1 MSLSY
6 KIYLSLLNNEFLN
19 EENDW
24 GQHYDLE
31 NQMLINDFSPL
42 KHPILNQIKQVTQIK
57 QVNQIKQLNPDLYDP
72 ESGLKQ
78 ILENYTANQSNKSQ
92 CNCKSTLITSLIYV
106 SHIVLFIVLFK

>member
-6 KIYLSLLNNEFLN
+6 KIYLSSLNTEFLN

-31 NQMLINDFSPL
+31 NQMIINDFSPL
-42 KHPILNQIKQVTQIK
+42 KLPIFNQIK
-57 QVNQIKQLNPDLYDP
+57 QVNQIKQINQFNTELYDT

-92 CNCKSTLITSLIYV
+92 CNYKSTFITSLIYV
-106 SHIVLFIVLFK
+106 SHIVLFFVLFK